1 MELAHSLLL
10 NEDALAQI
18 TEAKRPVFIFEWLR
32 FLNKVLV
39 AANKVDVKEKQKKLV
54 EQLTSLISSN
64 PGPPTRKLLA
74 KNLATLYSIGDTFTV
89 FQTLDKCNDIIK
101 NKDDTPAY
109 LPTKLAAVACVGA
122 FYERMGRMLG
132 SSFPETINNLLKAL
146 KNAESQGRGE
156 ILLSLQKVL
165 SGLGAAAASCHRDIY
180 KNARSLLTDRSMAVR
195 CAVAKCLLELQNEAV
210 FMWTAELENVATLCF
225 KALEGS
231 TYGVRVAV
239 SKLLGTVM
247 ATALMPKQAAV
258 MRQNVKRA
266 TLDEVLELMATG
278 FLRGGSSFLKS
289 GGEMLKGGT
298 SVSRE
303 VRVGVTEAY
312 VVFVTVLG
320 GQWLERNFATFLSH
334 LLELVAHP
342 RATQSHV
349 EAVYSRRCVSFA
361 LRATLGALL
370 GEKAQIAAAKDI
382 CQAISKQMRAVEA
395 VVSDSSGENK
405 GTAADVSASQHV
417 MVCALKE
424 LGSLVQS
431 LSATAAP
438 LIQEPSI
445 GLLETVMSVL
455 LHPSMA
461 ARLAAAWC
469 LRCVA
474 VALPNQLTPLLDR
487 CAERINALKSSP
499 EAVSGYSFA
508 MAALLGAVHQC
519 PLGIPHSK
527 GKMVVSIA
535 EDLLRSAAQNS
546 RLSLH
551 RTQAGWLLLGA
562 LMTLGS
568 SLVRYHLP
576 KMLLLWRNVFP
587 RSQKE
592 LEAEKARGDSFTW
605 QVTLEGRAGA
615 LCAMRSFVAHCPEL
629 LTEDVIRRLMTPIEC
644 AMTMMAHSN
653 RRFRLRGS
661 CPDESLYFQRSCR
674 YKGPWCSSEGQ
685 CSDGSPPSL
694 RHPRPPSSENI
705 RRQVLPSA
713 ESHLAHKSCSFSA
726 LLRELVA
733 EFTLTDNS
741 SNTTTSLLRSLCHY
755 DDSVLMGSW
764 LQETDHKSIE
774 DQLQPN
780 SASGSGALEHDPSSI
795 YLRVPVGEA
804 VPGPLPLGVSVID
817 ASVALFGVVF
827 PHVSFKHRLQM
838 LDHFAECV
846 KQAKGVRQQ
855 AVQLNIF
862 TAVLSAL
869 KVEQESR
876 VRESSNKVEQQSR
889 VRESSN
895 EVEQESRVRESSNK
909 VEQESRVRE
918 WSNKVEQESR
928 VREWSNKVEQESRV
942 REWSNKV
949 EQESRVREW
958 SNKVEQES
966 RVRESSNKVEQES
979 RVREWSNKVE
989 QESRVRESSNKV
1001 EQESRVRESSN
1012 KVEQESRV
1020 RESSNKV
1027 EQESRV
1033 RESSNKVEQE
1043 SRVREWS
1050 NKVEQQS
1057 RVRESSNKVE
1067 QESRVREWSNKVEQ
1081 ESRVREWS
1089 NKVEQESRVREWS
1102 NKVEQES
1109 RVREWSNKVEQESR
1123 VRESSNKVE
1132 QESRVREWSNKV
1144 EQESRVREWSN
1155 KVEQESRVRESSN
1168 KVEQESRVREWSN
1181 KVEQESRVRE
1191 SSKKAEQKSQGLA
1204 ENKSTLGPEEVR
1216 KSALALVMGALDNPN
1231 PILRCA
1237 AGEALGRMAQ
1247 VVGEA
1252 TFIASMAQHSFDK
1265 LKSARDVVSRTGH
1278 SLALGCLHRYVGGI
1292 GSGQHLKTSVS
1303 ILLALAQDATS
1314 HEVQTWALHS
1324 LALIVDSSGP
1334 MYRGYVEPTLSL
1346 VLTLLLTVPP
1356 SHTEVHQCLG
1366 RCLGALITTVG
1377 PELQGN
1383 SVTISTIRSS
1393 CLVGCAIMQD
1403 HSDSLVQAA
1412 AISCLQ
1418 QLHMFAPRHVN
1429 LSSLVPC
1436 LCVHLCSSHLL
1447 LRRAAVACLRQLAQ
1461 REAAEVCEYAMS
1473 LAKKAGDNK
1482 DSATL
1487 NLNISETG
1495 LEGVL
1500 FGMLDRETD
1509 RKLCSDIHDTLG
1521 HMLSSL
1527 AVGKLSHWLKLCKD
1541 VLAASTEV
1549 GGAVAFE
1556 VEKEEDSEKK
1566 DEMDDDIMFTGLG
1579 EDDKSKPS
1587 VAPRWVTRVFAADCL
1602 CRIIHLCENA
1612 DKTHF
1617 DLAAARTAKAKN
1629 PKGDLLVLH
1638 LSDLIRMAFM
1648 AATDHSHQLRMAGL
1662 QALEDII
1669 KKFASVPEPEFP
1681 GHVILEQ
1688 YQANVGAALRPAFSP
1703 DTPSDITAKACQVC
1717 SAWIGS
1723 GVVSDL
1729 NDLRRV
1735 HNLLVSSLDK
1745 VQAGKGSSSQLYS
1758 ESATTMEKLAVLKA
1772 WAEEQVYVVAMKLK
1786 KEAESRPARPVR
1798 GGEDDDD
1805 EEDVSDEGDV
1815 LPADSLI
1822 TLVQPELPSLSRL
1835 WLAALRDYALLT
1847 LPAEFAS
1854 QLPPEG
1860 GAFYTPETIDTA
1872 RLHYRSSW
1880 APILHAVALWLS
1892 TTDFGAP
1899 DCPEEPQNAT
1909 STGPAGFPQGPAAPS
1924 KSHDEL
1930 VKDRMHLLLGVS
1942 IEFLCFPRPEEPIE
1956 RVMSCLKAL
1965 STLLECPRAR
1975 KHIAEDQ
1982 LLAVELLNVLH
1993 RLLLTRDPPSVQLQ
2007 VTAVVQE
2014 TIRSAHE
2021 HLEQLRSSESAEEG
2035 GEKEWPRLLGEGGD
2049 SGELQPGKSL
2059 VFAAMEL
2066 LVFLLVRH
2074 LPQISAKASDSP
2086 SHVPIK
2092 PQQLSEH
2099 SNRLLAVTVGI
2110 LAELPALCSPAGS
2123 MTILPTALF
2132 LICGV
2137 LRETAVKT
2145 ADSVVSPP
2153 VSASLQAIKTI
2164 ITSPLSRV
2172 GHIQQQWSSLVRSSL
2187 ASVLEYSQPDESRPS
2202 VDEVS
2207 MLTAITLFLVSAGS
2221 ELLGVTSLQKGCME
2235 RFRNALNS
2243 SDPLVQLRCYQLLL
2257 SVFQHSVRALST
2269 PYIHALAPALV
2280 EKLKAAERSRPSTP
2294 AELHALQEGVRVL
2307 EGLVGLGEEQ
2317 NRVQLLALLVPTLI
2331 SYLLDE
2337 NTFSSA
2343 PPTSKA
2349 LHEFALQNLMRI
2361 GPLYPAAFKTVM
2373 GAAPELKPRLEAAIR
2388 ADQASNKAKAM
2399 ARQTQPTVQ
2408 ATPTI
2413 KLKTSFF

>member
-32 FLNKVLV
+32 FLDKILV

-54 EQLTSLISSN
+54 EQLIGLISSA

-74 KNLATLYSIGDTFTV
+74 KNIATLYSIGDTFTV

-101 NKDDTPAY
+101 SRDDTPAY

-122 FYERMGRMLG
+122 FYEKMGRMLG
-132 SSFPETINNLLKAL
+132 SSFPDTINNLLKAL
-146 KNAESQGRGE
+146 KSAESQGRGE

-165 SGLGAAAASCHRDIY
+165 SGLGGAAASCHRDIY

-210 FMWTAELENVATLCF
+210 FMWTTELENMATLCF

-231 TYGVRVAV
+231 NYGVRVAV
-239 SKLLGTVM
+239 AKLLGTVM

-266 TLDEVLELMATG
+266 TLEEVLELMATG
-278 FLRGGSSFLKS
+278 FLRGGSGFLKS
-289 GGEMLKGGT
+289 GGEMLKGGA

-303 VRVGVTEAY
+303 VRVGVTQAY
-312 VVFVTVLG
+312 VVFVTTLG

-334 LLELVAHP
+334 VLDLVSHP
-342 RATQSHV
+342 RATQTHV
-349 EAVYSRRCVSFA
+349 EAVYSRRCVSFM
-361 LRATLGALL
+361 LRATLGGLL
-370 GEKAQIAAAKDI
+370 GEKAQIAAGKEI

-395 VVSDSSGENK
+395 VVNDISGENK
-405 GTAADVSASQHV
+405 AGAADVSASQHV

-431 LSATAAP
+431 LSATASP

-445 GLLETVMSVL
+445 GLLETVTSVL

-474 VALPNQLTPLLDR
+474 VALPYQLTPLLDR
-487 CAERINALKSSP
+487 CAERINNLKSSP

-508 MAALLGAVHQC
+508 MAALLGGVHQC

-527 GKMVVSIA
+527 GKLVVSIA
-535 EDLLRSAAQNS
+535 EDLLRTAAQNS
-546 RLSLH
+546 RLSLQ

-644 AMTMMAHSN
+644 AMTMMSHVPAIIKVHGAHLKASAAMV
-653 RRFRLRGS
+653 RLR
-661 CPDESLYFQRSCR
+661 LYDILALLPPKT
-674 YKGPWCSSEGQ
+674 YEGIF
-685 CSDGSPPSL
+685 
-694 RHPRPPSSENI
+694 N
-705 RRQVLPSA
+705 
-713 ESHLAHKSCSFSA
+713 A

-741 SNTTTSLLRSLCHY
+741 ANTTTSLLRSLCHY

-764 LQETDHKSIE
+764 LQETDHKCIE

-795 YLRVPVGEA
+795 YLRIPIGEA
-804 VPGPLPLGVSVID
+804 IPGPLPLGVSVID

-838 LDHFAECV
+838 LDHFAECI

-869 KVEQESR
+869 K
-876 VRESSNKVEQQSR
+876 
-889 VRESSN
+889 
-895 EVEQESRVRESSNK
+895 
-909 VEQESRVRE
+909 
-918 WSNKVEQESR
+918 
-928 VREWSNKVEQESRV
+928 
-942 REWSNKV
+942 
-949 EQESRVREW
+949 
-958 SNKVEQES
+958 
-966 RVRESSNKVEQES
+966 
-979 RVREWSNKVE
+979 
-989 QESRVRESSNKV
+989 
-1001 EQESRVRESSN
+1001 
-1012 KVEQESRV
+1012 
-1020 RESSNKV
+1020 
-1027 EQESRV
+1027 
-1033 RESSNKVEQE
+1033 
-1043 SRVREWS
+1043 
-1050 NKVEQQS
+1050 
-1057 RVRESSNKVE
+1057 
-1067 QESRVREWSNKVEQ
+1067 
-1081 ESRVREWS
+1081 
-1089 NKVEQESRVREWS
+1089 
-1102 NKVEQES
+1102 
-1109 RVREWSNKVEQESR
+1109 
-1123 VRESSNKVE
+1123 
-1132 QESRVREWSNKV
+1132 
-1144 EQESRVREWSN
+1144 
-1155 KVEQESRVRESSN
+1155 
-1168 KVEQESRVREWSN
+1168 
-1181 KVEQESRVRE
+1181 
-1191 SSKKAEQKSQGLA
+1191 GLA

-1252 TFIASMAQHSFDK
+1252 AFIARMAQTSFDK

-1303 ILLALAQDATS
+1303 ILLALAQDGSS

-1383 SVTISTIRSS
+1383 GATISTIRSS

-1473 LAKKAGDNK
+1473 LAKRAGDSK
-1482 DSATL
+1482 DNTTI
-1487 NLNISETG
+1487 NLNITETG

-1527 AVGKLSHWLKLCKD
+1527 AVEKLSHWLKLCKD
-1541 VLAASTEV
+1541 VLAATTDV
-1549 GGAVAFE
+1549 GGAVVFE
-1556 VEKEEDSEKK
+1556 VEKDEEDSEKK
-1566 DEMDDDIMFTGLG
+1566 DEMDDDTMFTGLG
-1579 EDDKSKPS
+1579 EDDKTKPS

-1602 CRIIHLCENA
+1602 CRIILLCANA
-1612 DKTHF
+1612 NKAHF
-1617 DLAAARTAKAKN
+1617 DLAAARSAQAKN
-1629 PKGDLLVLH
+1629 VKGDLLVLH

-1648 AATDHSHQLRMAGL
+1648 AATDHSNQLRMAGL

-1717 SAWIGS
+1717 STWIGS

-1745 VQAGKGSSSQLYS
+1745 VQTGRGSSCQLYS

-1772 WAEEQVYVVAMKLK
+1772 WAEVYVMAMKIK
-1786 KEAESRPARPVR
+1786 KEAESKPAKPVR
-1798 GGEDDDD
+1798 SGDDD
-1805 EEDVSDEGDV
+1805 EDEEDLGVDV
-1815 LPADSLI
+1815 LPPDSLI

-1835 WLAALRDYALLT
+1835 WLAMLRDYALLT
-1847 LPAEFAS
+1847 LPAEFSS
-1854 QLPPEG
+1854 QLPPDG

-1880 APILHAVALWLS
+1880 APVLHAVALWLS
-1892 TTDFGAP
+1892 STGFGAGQEK
-1899 DCPEEPQNAT
+1899 EEVPL
-1909 STGPAGFPQGPAAPS
+1909 APS
-1924 KSHDEL
+1924 KTFALPQGASSPSKNFEDS
-1930 VKDRMHLLLGVS
+1930 VKDRMHLMLGVS

-1956 RVMSCLKAL
+1956 HVVSCLQAL
-1965 STLLECPRAR
+1965 CTLLESSCA
-1975 KHIAEDQ
+1975 KTHIAEDQ

-1993 RLLLTRDPPSVQLQ
+1993 RLLLTRDPPAIQLQ

-2014 TIRSAHE
+2014 TIRAAQD
-2021 HLEQLRSSESAEEG
+2021 HLQQQRTSKGKEEEG
-2035 GEKEWPRLLGEGGD
+2035 EKDSQPILGEGGD
-2049 SGELQPGKSL
+2049 TGELIPGKSL

-2066 LVFLLVRH
+2066 LVFILVRH
-2074 LPQISAKASDSP
+2074 LPQLNTRMKESP
-2086 SHVPIK
+2086 SHVPLR
-2092 PQQLSEH
+2092 PQQLPEESA
-2099 SNRLLAVTVGI
+2099 RLVANTVSI
-2110 LAELPALCSPAGS
+2110 LAELPSLCSPAGS
-2123 MTILPTALF
+2123 MTILPTVLF
-2132 LICGV
+2132 LITGV

-2145 ADSVVSPP
+2145 SDNSVPVP
-2153 VSASLQAIKTI
+2153 VSAAMQGIKTI
-2164 ITSPLSRV
+2164 ITSPLALLESM
-2172 GHIQQQWSSLVRSSL
+2172 QTQWTSLVRSSL
-2187 ASVLEYSQPDESRPS
+2187 ASVLEYSQPDESRP
-2202 VDEVS
+2202 DMDQVS
-2207 MLTAITLFLVSAGS
+2207 MLTTITLFLLSAS
-2221 ELLGVTSLQKGCME
+2221 NELVGVTVLQKGCMD

-2243 SDPLVQLRCYQLLL
+2243 SDPWVQARCYQLLL
-2257 SVFQHSVRALST
+2257 SVFQHASRALST
-2269 PYIHALAPALV
+2269 PYIHALAPLMV
-2280 EKLKAAERSRPSTP
+2280 EKLKAVELSRPGTA
-2294 AELHALQEGVRVL
+2294 AELQAVQEGIRVL
-2307 EGLVGLGEEQ
+2307 ENLVGMGEEQ

-2337 NTFSSA
+2337 NAISSA
-2343 PPTSKA
+2343 SQVSEG
-2349 LHEFALQNLMRI
+2349 LHDFALQNLMRI
-2361 GPLYPAAFKTVM
+2361 GPLYPAAFKIVI
-2373 GAAPELKPRLEAAIR
+2373 GAAPELKTRLESAIR
-2388 ADQASNKAKAM
+2388 ANQASSKAKAA
-2399 ARQTQPTVQ
+2399 ARKAQPTVQ
-2408 ATPTI
+2408 TAPTI

>member
-32 FLNKVLV
+32 FLDKVLV

-54 EQLTSLISSN
+54 EQLTGLISSA

-101 NKDDTPAY
+101 SKDDTPAY

-122 FYERMGRMLG
+122 FYEKMGRMLG
-132 SSFPETINNLLKAL
+132 SSFPDTINNLLKAL
-146 KNAESQGRGE
+146 KSAESQGRGE

-165 SGLGAAAASCHRDIY
+165 SGLGGAAASCHRDIY

-210 FMWTAELENVATLCF
+210 FMWTTELENVATLCF

-231 TYGVRVAV
+231 NYGVRVAV
-239 SKLLGTVM
+239 AKLLGTVM
-247 ATALMPKQAAV
+247 ATALMPKQAAG
-258 MRQNVKRA
+258 RLQSGFRA
-266 TLDEVLELMATG
+266 TLEEVLELMATG
-278 FLRGGSSFLKS
+278 FLRGGSGFLKS
-289 GGEMLKGGT
+289 GGEMLKGGG

-303 VRVGVTEAY
+303 VRVGVTQAY
-312 VVFVTVLG
+312 VVFVTTLG
-320 GQWLERNFATFLSH
+320 GQWLERNFGTFLSH
-334 LLELVAHP
+334 VLDLVSHP
-342 RATQSHV
+342 RATQTHV
-349 EAVYSRRCVSFA
+349 EAVYSRRCVSFM
-361 LRATLGALL
+361 LRATLGGLL
-370 GEKAQIAAAKDI
+370 GEKAQIAAGKEI
-382 CQAISKQMRAVEA
+382 CQAISKQMRAV
-395 VVSDSSGENK
+395 VNDISGENK
-405 GTAADVSASQHV
+405 AGAGDVSASQHV

-431 LSATAAP
+431 LSATASP
-438 LIQEPSI
+438 LIQEPSV
-445 GLLETVMSVL
+445 GLLETVTSVL

-474 VALPNQLTPLLDR
+474 VALPYQLTPLLDR
-487 CAERINALKSSP
+487 CAERINNLKSSP

-508 MAALLGAVHQC
+508 MAALLGGVHQC
-519 PLGIPHSK
+519 PLGIPHTK
-527 GKMVVSIA
+527 GKLVVSIA
-535 EDLLRSAAQNS
+535 EDLLRTAAQNS
-546 RLSLH
+546 RLSLQ

-562 LMTLGS
+562 LMTLGP

-644 AMTMMAHSN
+644 AMTMMSHVPAIIKVHGAHLKASAAMV
-653 RRFRLRGS
+653 RLRLYDILALLPPKTYEGS
-661 CPDESLYFQRSCR
+661 F
-674 YKGPWCSSEGQ
+674 
-685 CSDGSPPSL
+685 
-694 RHPRPPSSENI
+694 N
-705 RRQVLPSA
+705 
-713 ESHLAHKSCSFSA
+713 A

-741 SNTTTSLLRSLCHY
+741 ANTTTSLLRSLCHY

-774 DQLQPN
+774 DQVNALCI
-780 SASGSGALEHDPSSI
+780 GALEHDPSSI

-804 VPGPLPLGVSVID
+804 IPGPLPLGVSVID

-838 LDHFAECV
+838 LDHFAECI

-869 KVEQESR
+869 K
-876 VRESSNKVEQQSR
+876 
-889 VRESSN
+889 
-895 EVEQESRVRESSNK
+895 
-909 VEQESRVRE
+909 
-918 WSNKVEQESR
+918 
-928 VREWSNKVEQESRV
+928 
-942 REWSNKV
+942 
-949 EQESRVREW
+949 
-958 SNKVEQES
+958 
-966 RVRESSNKVEQES
+966 
-979 RVREWSNKVE
+979 
-989 QESRVRESSNKV
+989 
-1001 EQESRVRESSN
+1001 
-1012 KVEQESRV
+1012 
-1020 RESSNKV
+1020 
-1027 EQESRV
+1027 
-1033 RESSNKVEQE
+1033 
-1043 SRVREWS
+1043 
-1050 NKVEQQS
+1050 
-1057 RVRESSNKVE
+1057 
-1067 QESRVREWSNKVEQ
+1067 
-1081 ESRVREWS
+1081 
-1089 NKVEQESRVREWS
+1089 
-1102 NKVEQES
+1102 
-1109 RVREWSNKVEQESR
+1109 
-1123 VRESSNKVE
+1123 
-1132 QESRVREWSNKV
+1132 
-1144 EQESRVREWSN
+1144 
-1155 KVEQESRVRESSN
+1155 
-1168 KVEQESRVREWSN
+1168 
-1181 KVEQESRVRE
+1181 
-1191 SSKKAEQKSQGLA
+1191 GLA

-1252 TFIASMAQHSFDK
+1252 TFIARMAQTSFDK

-1303 ILLALAQDATS
+1303 ILLALAQDGSS

-1383 SVTISTIRSS
+1383 STISTIRSS

-1473 LAKKAGDNK
+1473 LAKRAGE
-1482 DSATL
+1482 
-1487 NLNISETG
+1487 NLNITETG

-1527 AVGKLSHWLKLCKD
+1527 AVEKLSHWLKLCKD
-1541 VLAASTEV
+1541 VLAATT
-1549 GGAVAFE
+1549 
-1556 VEKEEDSEKK
+1556 DSEKK
-1566 DEMDDDIMFTGLG
+1566 DEMDDDTMFTGLG

-1602 CRIIHLCENA
+1602 CRIILLCENA

-1617 DLAAARTAKAKN
+1617 DLAAAR
-1629 PKGDLLVLH
+1629 DLLVLH

-1648 AATDHSHQLRMAGL
+1648 AATDHSNQLRMAGL

-1717 SAWIGS
+1717 STWIGS

-1772 WAEEQVYVVAMKLK
+1772 WAEVRWKMSRKLLLLLQ
-1786 KEAESRPARPVR
+1786 SNDARNETER
-1798 GGEDDDD
+1798 
-1805 EEDVSDEGDV
+1805 
-1815 LPADSLI
+1815 AFCLI

-1835 WLAALRDYALLT
+1835 WLAMLRDYALLT
-1847 LPAEFAS
+1847 LPAEFSS
-1854 QLPPEG
+1854 QLPPDG

-1880 APILHAVALWLS
+1880 APVLHAVALWLNS
-1892 TTDFGAP
+1892 TGFGAGVGQ
-1899 DCPEEPQNAT
+1899 EEV
-1909 STGPAGFPQGPAAPS
+1909 SSAPS
-1924 KSHDEL
+1924 KPPGLPQGGSSTIKTFEES
-1930 VKDRMHLLLGVS
+1930 VKDRMHLMLGVS

-1956 RVMSCLKAL
+1956 HVMSCLRAL
-1965 STLLECPRAR
+1965 CTLLEAPCA
-1975 KHIAEDQ
+1975 KTHIADDQ

-1993 RLLLTRDPPSVQLQ
+1993 RLLLTRDPPAVQLQ

-2014 TIRSAHE
+2014 TIRAAHD
-2021 HLEQLRSSESAEEG
+2021 RKEED
-2035 GEKEWPRLLGEGGD
+2035 GEKDSQASLGEGGD
-2049 SGELQPGKSL
+2049 TGELIPGKSL

-2066 LVFLLVRH
+2066 LVFILVRH
-2074 LPQISAKASDSP
+2074 LPQLNTRVKESP
-2086 SHVPIK
+2086 SHVPLR
-2092 PQQLSEH
+2092 PQ
-2099 SNRLLAVTVGI
+2099 RLPEESARLVANAVSI
-2110 LAELPALCSPAGS
+2110 LAELPSLCSPAGS
-2123 MTILPTALF
+2123 MTILPTVLF
-2132 LICGV
+2132 LITGV
-2137 LRETAVKT
+2137 LKETAVKT
-2145 ADSVVSPP
+2145 PDNSVP
-2153 VSASLQAIKTI
+2153 VPVAAALQGIKTI
-2164 ITSPLSRV
+2164 ITSPIARMESV
-2172 GHIQQQWSSLVRSSL
+2172 QTQWTSLVRSSL
-2187 ASVLEYSQPDESRPS
+2187 ASVLEYSQPGEPDM
-2202 VDEVS
+2202 DEVS
-2207 MLTAITLFLVSAGS
+2207 MLTAITLFLLSASS
-2221 ELLGVTSLQKGCME
+2221 ELVGVTVLQKGCMD

-2243 SDPLVQLRCYQLLL
+2243 SDPWSS
-2257 SVFQHSVRALST
+2257 SVERKIRALST
-2269 PYIHALAPALV
+2269 PYIHALAPLMV
-2280 EKLKAAERSRPSTP
+2280 EKLKAVERSRPGTA
-2294 AELHALQEGVRVL
+2294 AELQAVQEGIRVL
-2307 EGLVGLGEEQ
+2307 ENLVGMGEEQ
-2317 NRVQLLALLVPTLI
+2317 NRVQLLALLVPTLV

-2337 NTFSSA
+2337 NSISSA
-2343 PPTSKA
+2343 PQVSKG

-2361 GPLYPAAFKTVM
+2361 GPLYPAAFKIVI
-2373 GAAPELKPRLEAAIR
+2373 GAAPELKTRLESAIR
-2388 ADQASNKAKAM
+2388 ANQASSKAKAA
-2399 ARQTQPTVQ
+2399 ARQAQPAVQ
-2408 ATPTI
+2408 AAPTI

>member
-10 NEDALAQI
+10 NEEALAHI
-18 TEAKRPVFIFEWLR
+18 TEAKRAVFIFEWLR
-32 FLNKVLV
+32 FLDKVLI

-54 EQLTSLISSN
+54 EQLTGLISSS

-74 KNLATLYSIGDTFTV
+74 KNLAVLYSIGDTFTV

-101 NKDDTPAY
+101 SKDDTAAY

-146 KNAESQGRGE
+146 KSAESQGRGE

-165 SGLGAAAASCHRDIY
+165 SGLGGAAASCHRDIY
-180 KNARSLLTDRSMAVR
+180 KNARSMLTDRSMAVR

-210 FMWTAELENVATLCF
+210 FIWTTELENVATLCF

-231 TYGVRVAV
+231 TYSVRVSV
-239 SKLLGTVM
+239 STLLGTAM
-247 ATALMPKQAAV
+247 ATALMPKQATV

-266 TLDEVLELMATG
+266 TLEEVLELMATG
-278 FLRGGSSFLKS
+278 FLRGGSGFLKS
-289 GGEMLKGGT
+289 GGEMLKGA

-303 VRVGVTEAY
+303 VRVGVTQAY
-312 VVFVTVLG
+312 VVFVTALG
-320 GQWLERNFATFLSH
+320 GQWLERNFAVFLSH

-342 RATQSHV
+342 RATQTHV

-361 LRATLGALL
+361 LRATLGGLL
-370 GEKAQIAAAKDI
+370 GEKAQIAAAKEI
-382 CQAISKQMRAVEA
+382 CLAIGKQMKAVEA
-395 VVSDSSGENK
+395 VVNDPASEGRA
-405 GTAADVSASQHV
+405 GAADVSASQHV

-431 LSATAAP
+431 LSATASP
-438 LIQEPSI
+438 LIQEPSV
-445 GLLETVMSVL
+445 GLLETVSSVL

-474 VALPNQLTPLLDR
+474 VALPHQLTPLLER
-487 CAERINALKSSP
+487 CAECINNLKNSP

-508 MAALLGAVHQC
+508 MAALLGGVHQC
-519 PLGIPHSK
+519 PLGVPHSK

-546 RLSLH
+546 RLSLQ

-562 LMTLGS
+562 LMTLGP

-592 LEAEKARGDSFTW
+592 LEAEKARGDSFSW
-605 QVTLEGRAGA
+605 QVMLEGRAGA

-644 AMTMMAHSN
+644 AMTMMSHVPAVIKVHGAHLKASAAMV
-653 RRFRLRGS
+653 RLRLYDILALLPPKTYEGS
-661 CPDESLYFQRSCR
+661 F
-674 YKGPWCSSEGQ
+674 
-685 CSDGSPPSL
+685 
-694 RHPRPPSSENI
+694 N
-705 RRQVLPSA
+705 
-713 ESHLAHKSCSFSA
+713 A

-741 SNTTTSLLRSLCHY
+741 ANTTTSLLRSLCHY

-795 YLRVPVGEA
+795 YLRIPAAEA

-838 LDHFAECV
+838 LDHFAECI

-869 KVEQESR
+869 K
-876 VRESSNKVEQQSR
+876 
-889 VRESSN
+889 
-895 EVEQESRVRESSNK
+895 
-909 VEQESRVRE
+909 
-918 WSNKVEQESR
+918 
-928 VREWSNKVEQESRV
+928 
-942 REWSNKV
+942 
-949 EQESRVREW
+949 
-958 SNKVEQES
+958 
-966 RVRESSNKVEQES
+966 
-979 RVREWSNKVE
+979 
-989 QESRVRESSNKV
+989 
-1001 EQESRVRESSN
+1001 
-1012 KVEQESRV
+1012 
-1020 RESSNKV
+1020 
-1027 EQESRV
+1027 
-1033 RESSNKVEQE
+1033 
-1043 SRVREWS
+1043 
-1050 NKVEQQS
+1050 
-1057 RVRESSNKVE
+1057 
-1067 QESRVREWSNKVEQ
+1067 
-1081 ESRVREWS
+1081 
-1089 NKVEQESRVREWS
+1089 
-1102 NKVEQES
+1102 
-1109 RVREWSNKVEQESR
+1109 
-1123 VRESSNKVE
+1123 
-1132 QESRVREWSNKV
+1132 
-1144 EQESRVREWSN
+1144 
-1155 KVEQESRVRESSN
+1155 
-1168 KVEQESRVREWSN
+1168 
-1181 KVEQESRVRE
+1181 
-1191 SSKKAEQKSQGLA
+1191 GLA
-1204 ENKSTLGPEEVR
+1204 ENKSSLGPEEVR

-1252 TFIASMAQHSFDK
+1252 SFIARMAQHSFDK

-1303 ILLALAQDATS
+1303 ILLALAQDATC

-1377 PELQGN
+1377 PELQGTGG
-1383 SVTISTIRSS
+1383 SISTIRSS

-1429 LSSLVPC
+1429 LSGLVPS

-1473 LAKKAGDNK
+1473 LARRAGDGK
-1482 DSATL
+1482 DNTSI
-1487 NLNISETG
+1487 NLNITETG

-1527 AVGKLSHWLKLCKD
+1527 AVEKLPHWLKLCKD

-1549 GGAVAFE
+1549 GGTVASGGRRKE
-1556 VEKEEDSEKK
+1556 EEEDSEKK
-1566 DEMDDDIMFTGLG
+1566 DEMDDDIMFTSLG
-1579 EDDKSKPS
+1579 QDDKSKPS

-1612 DKTHF
+1612 DKAHF
-1617 DLAAARTAKAKN
+1617 DLAAARLAKPTT
-1629 PKGDLLVLH
+1629 PKRVIGLYVTRVSSAGDFLVLH
-1638 LSDLIRMAFM
+1638 LCDLIRMAFM
-1648 AATDHSHQLRMAGL
+1648 AATDHSNQLRMAGL

-1669 KKFASVPEPEFP
+1669 KKFAAVPEPEFP

-1745 VQAGKGSSSQLYS
+1745 VQAGKGQSSQLYS

-1772 WAEEQVYVVAMKLK
+1772 WAEVFVVAMNIK
-1786 KEAESRPARPVR
+1786 KESQSMPARPPK
-1798 GGEDDDD
+1798 GED
-1805 EEDVSDEGDV
+1805 EDVGDEGDA
-1815 LPADSLI
+1815 LPPDSLM

-1835 WLAALRDYALLT
+1835 WLAVLSDYALLT
-1847 LPAEFAS
+1847 LPAEFSS

-1872 RLHYRSSW
+1872 RLHYRNSW
-1880 APILHAVALWLS
+1880 ASVLHAEALWLS
-1892 TTDFGAP
+1892 
-1899 DCPEEPQNAT
+1899 
-1909 STGPAGFPQGPAAPS
+1909 STGFGSAEDSVEGKTAPVTGTVVTS
-1924 KSHDEL
+1924 APGKNTDDL
-1930 VKDRMHLLLGVS
+1930 VKDRLHLLLGIS
-1942 IEFLCFPRPEEPIE
+1942 IEFLCFPRAEEPIE
-1956 RVMSCLKAL
+1956 DVMSCLFAL
-1965 STLLECPRAR
+1965 CTLLDSPSAR
-1975 KHIAEDQ
+1975 THIAEDQ

-2007 VTAVVQE
+2007 VTTLVQK
-2014 TIRSAHE
+2014 TIRAAQE
-2021 HLEQLRSSESAEEG
+2021 HLEHIRSSKTDEECVGEG
-2035 GEKEWPRLLGEGGD
+2035 GET
-2049 SGELQPGKSL
+2049 GELLPGKSL

-2066 LVFLLVRH
+2066 LVFILVRH
-2074 LPQISAKASDSP
+2074 LPHLKAKDADGVRRAPQHLSDD
-2086 SHVPIK
+2086 
-2092 PQQLSEH
+2092 
-2099 SNRLLAVTVGI
+2099 SNRLVAATI
-2110 LAELPALCSPAGS
+2110 TALAELPALCSPAGS
-2123 MTILPTALF
+2123 MTILPTVLF
-2132 LICGV
+2132 LITGV

-2145 ADSVVSPP
+2145 SDCSVPVP
-2153 VSASLQAIKTI
+2153 VSAALQAIKTI
-2164 ITSPLSRV
+2164 LSSPLAPRS
-2172 GHIQQQWSSLVRSSL
+2172 QTQWSALVRSSL
-2187 ASVLEYSQPDESRPS
+2187 ATVLEHSQPDARGAG

-2207 MLTAITLFLVSAGS
+2207 LLTAITLFLLSASS
-2221 ELLGVTSLQKGCME
+2221 ELLGVSVLQKGCIE
-2235 RFRNALNS
+2235 RFRHGLDSA
-2243 SDPLVQLRCYQLLL
+2243 DPWTQARCYQLLL
-2257 SVFQHSVRALST
+2257 SVFQHSCRSLST
-2269 PYIHALAPALV
+2269 PYIHSLAPVLV
-2280 EKLKAAERSRPSTP
+2280 EKLKAVEHNRPSAP
-2294 AELHALQEGVRVL
+2294 AELQAVQEGVKVL
-2307 EGLVGLGEEQ
+2307 EGLVAMGEEQ

-2331 SYLLDE
+2331 SYLLEDT
-2337 NTFSSA
+2337 TFSTASSS
-2343 PPTSKA
+2343 SKG
-2349 LHEFALQNLMRI
+2349 LHEFALQSLMHT
-2361 GPLYPAAFKTVM
+2361 GPLYPAAFKTVI
-2373 GAAPELKPRLEAAIR
+2373 GAAPELKTRLEAAIR
-2388 ADQASNKAKAM
+2388 SRQANSKAKTA

-2408 ATPTI
+2408 AAPTI

>member
-32 FLNKVLV
+32 FLDKVLV

-54 EQLTSLISSN
+54 EQLTGLISSA

-101 NKDDTPAY
+101 SKDDTPAY

-122 FYERMGRMLG
+122 FYEKMGRMLG
-132 SSFPETINNLLKAL
+132 SSFPDTINNLMKAL
-146 KNAESQGRGE
+146 KSAESQGRGE

-165 SGLGAAAASCHRDIY
+165 SGLGGAAASCHRDIY

-210 FMWTAELENVATLCF
+210 FMWTTELENMATLCF

-231 TYGVRVAV
+231 NYGVRVAV
-239 SKLLGTVM
+239 AKLLGTVM

-278 FLRGGSSFLKS
+278 FLRGGSGFLKS
-289 GGEMLKGGT
+289 GGEMLKGGG

-303 VRVGVTEAY
+303 VRVGVTQAY
-312 VVFVTVLG
+312 VVFVTTLG

-334 LLELVAHP
+334 VLDLVSHP
-342 RATQSHV
+342 RATQTHV
-349 EAVYSRRCVSFA
+349 EAVYSRRCVSFM
-361 LRATLGALL
+361 LRATLGGLL
-370 GEKAQIAAAKDI
+370 GEKAQIAAGKEI
-382 CQAISKQMRAVEA
+382 CQAISKQMRAVGKEDGGEMSRFRALQKA
-395 VVSDSSGENK
+395 VVNDISGENK
-405 GTAADVSASQHV
+405 AGGADVSASQHV
-417 MVCALKE
+417 MVCALQE

-431 LSATAAP
+431 LSATASP
-438 LIQEPSI
+438 LIQEPSV
-445 GLLETVMSVL
+445 GLLETVTSVL

-474 VALPNQLTPLLDR
+474 VALPYQLSPLLDR
-487 CAERINALKSSP
+487 CAERINNLKSSP

-508 MAALLGAVHQC
+508 MAALLGGVHQC

-527 GKMVVSIA
+527 GKLVVSIA
-535 EDLLRSAAQNS
+535 EDLLRTAAQNS
-546 RLSLH
+546 RLSLQ

-568 SLVRYHLP
+568 ALVRYHLP

-644 AMTMMAHSN
+644 AMTMMSHVPAIIKVHGAHLKASAAMV
-653 RRFRLRGS
+653 RLRLYDILALLPPKTYEGS
-661 CPDESLYFQRSCR
+661 F
-674 YKGPWCSSEGQ
+674 
-685 CSDGSPPSL
+685 
-694 RHPRPPSSENI
+694 N
-705 RRQVLPSA
+705 
-713 ESHLAHKSCSFSA
+713 A

-741 SNTTTSLLRSLCHY
+741 ANTTTSLLRSLCHY

-804 VPGPLPLGVSVID
+804 IPGPLPLGVSVID

-838 LDHFAECV
+838 LDHFAECI

-869 KVEQESR
+869 K
-876 VRESSNKVEQQSR
+876 
-889 VRESSN
+889 
-895 EVEQESRVRESSNK
+895 
-909 VEQESRVRE
+909 
-918 WSNKVEQESR
+918 
-928 VREWSNKVEQESRV
+928 
-942 REWSNKV
+942 
-949 EQESRVREW
+949 
-958 SNKVEQES
+958 
-966 RVRESSNKVEQES
+966 
-979 RVREWSNKVE
+979 
-989 QESRVRESSNKV
+989 
-1001 EQESRVRESSN
+1001 
-1012 KVEQESRV
+1012 
-1020 RESSNKV
+1020 
-1027 EQESRV
+1027 
-1033 RESSNKVEQE
+1033 
-1043 SRVREWS
+1043 
-1050 NKVEQQS
+1050 
-1057 RVRESSNKVE
+1057 
-1067 QESRVREWSNKVEQ
+1067 
-1081 ESRVREWS
+1081 
-1089 NKVEQESRVREWS
+1089 
-1102 NKVEQES
+1102 
-1109 RVREWSNKVEQESR
+1109 
-1123 VRESSNKVE
+1123 
-1132 QESRVREWSNKV
+1132 
-1144 EQESRVREWSN
+1144 
-1155 KVEQESRVRESSN
+1155 
-1168 KVEQESRVREWSN
+1168 
-1181 KVEQESRVRE
+1181 
-1191 SSKKAEQKSQGLA
+1191 GLA

-1231 PILRCA
+1231 HILRCA

-1252 TFIASMAQHSFDK
+1252 TFIARMAQTSFDK

-1303 ILLALAQDATS
+1303 ILLALAQDGSS

-1383 SVTISTIRSS
+1383 GATVSTIRSS

-1403 HSDSLVQAA
+1403 NSDSLVQAA

-1473 LAKKAGDNK
+1473 LARRAGDSK
-1482 DSATL
+1482 DSTTI
-1487 NLNISETG
+1487 NLNITETG

-1527 AVGKLSHWLKLCKD
+1527 AVEKLSHWLKLCKD
-1541 VLAASTEV
+1541 VLAATTDV
-1549 GGAVAFE
+1549 GGAVTFE
-1556 VEKEEDSEKK
+1556 VEKDEEDSEKK
-1566 DEMDDDIMFTGLG
+1566 DEMDDDTMFTGLG
-1579 EDDKSKPS
+1579 DDDKSKPS

-1602 CRIIHLCENA
+1602 CRIILLCENA
-1612 DKTHF
+1612 DKLHF
-1617 DLAAARTAKAKN
+1617 DLAAARSAQAKN

-1648 AATDHSHQLRMAGL
+1648 AATDHSNQLRMAGL
-1662 QALEDII
+1662 QTLEDII

-1717 SAWIGS
+1717 STWIGS

-1745 VQAGKGSSSQLYS
+1745 VQAGRSSSSQLYS

-1772 WAEEQVYVVAMKLK
+1772 WAEVYVVAMKIK
-1786 KEAESRPARPVR
+1786 KEAESKPAKLVR
-1798 GGEDDDD
+1798 REDEDEDEDDL
-1805 EEDVSDEGDV
+1805 GADV
-1815 LPADSLI
+1815 LPPDSLI

-1835 WLAALRDYALLT
+1835 WLAMLRDYALLT
-1847 LPAEFAS
+1847 LPAEFSS
-1854 QLPPEG
+1854 QLPPDG

-1880 APILHAVALWLS
+1880 APVLHAVALWLNS
-1892 TTDFGAP
+1892 TGFGAGE
-1899 DCPEEPQNAT
+1899 DPED
-1909 STGPAGFPQGPAAPS
+1909 PS
-1924 KSHDEL
+1924 KSPEGSSKTRSFEES

-1956 RVMSCLKAL
+1956 HVMSCLLAL
-1965 STLLECPRAR
+1965 STLLESPWA
-1975 KHIAEDQ
+1975 KQHIAEDQ

-1993 RLLLTRDPPSVQLQ
+1993 RLLLTRDPPGVQLQ
-2007 VTAVVQE
+2007 VTTVVQE
-2014 TIRSAHE
+2014 TIRAAQD
-2021 HLEQLRSSESAEEG
+2021 HLQKLRTGRGKEED
-2035 GEKEWPRLLGEGGD
+2035 GEKDTRPVLGEGGD
-2049 SGELQPGKSL
+2049 TGELVPGKSL
-2059 VFAAMEL
+2059 VYAAMEL
-2066 LVFLLVRH
+2066 LVFLVVRH
-2074 LPQISAKASDSP
+2074 VPQLNSRVKESP
-2086 SHVPIK
+2086 SHAPLR
-2092 PQQLSEH
+2092 PQRLPEGSE
-2099 SNRLLAVTVGI
+2099 RLVANTVSI
-2110 LAELPALCSPAGS
+2110 LAELPSLCSPSGG
-2123 MTILPTALF
+2123 MTILPTVLF
-2132 LICGV
+2132 LITGV
-2137 LRETAVKT
+2137 LRETAIKT
-2145 ADSVVSPP
+2145 ADNSVPVP
-2153 VSASLQAIKTI
+2153 VSAALQGIKTI
-2164 ITSPLSRV
+2164 VTSPLARSES
-2172 GHIQQQWSSLVRSSL
+2172 IQTQWTGLVRSSL
-2187 ASVLEYSQPDESRPS
+2187 ASVLEYSQPDESRPDM
-2202 VDEVS
+2202 DEVS
-2207 MLTAITLFLVSAGS
+2207 MLTAITLFLLSASG
-2221 ELLGVTSLQKGCME
+2221 ELVGVVVLQNGCMD

-2243 SDPLVQLRCYQLLL
+2243 SDPWVQARCYQLLL
-2257 SVFQHSVRALST
+2257 SVFQHTNRALST
-2269 PYIHALAPALV
+2269 PYIHALAPLMV
-2280 EKLKAAERSRPSTP
+2280 EKLRAVERSRPGTA
-2294 AELHALQEGVRVL
+2294 AELQAVQEGIRVL
-2307 EGLVGLGEEQ
+2307 ENLVGMGEEK

-2337 NTFSSA
+2337 NAISSA
-2343 PPTSKA
+2343 PQVSKS

-2361 GPLYPAAFKTVM
+2361 GPLYPAAFKIVI
-2373 GAAPELKPRLEAAIR
+2373 GAAPELKTRLESAIR
-2388 ADQASNKAKAM
+2388 ANQASSKAKAA
-2399 ARQTQPTVQ
+2399 ARQAQPAVP
-2408 ATPTI
+2408 AAPTI
-2413 KLKTSFF
+2413 KLKKSFF

>member
-1 MELAHSLLL
+1 FSGGTGLPYIDEVLSQFDT
-10 NEDALAQI
+10 DASRML
-18 TEAKRPVFIFEWLR
+18 WLY
-32 FLNKVLV
+32 
-39 AANKVDVKEKQKKLV
+39 VDVKEKQKKLV
-54 EQLTSLISSN
+54 EQLTGLISSS

-74 KNLATLYSIGDTFTV
+74 KNLAVLYSIGDTFTV
-89 FQTLDKCNDIIK
+89 FQTLDKCNDIIRS
-101 NKDDTPAY
+101 KDDTAAY

-146 KNAESQGRGE
+146 KSAESQGRGE

-165 SGLGAAAASCHRDIY
+165 SGLGGAAASCHRDIY
-180 KNARSLLTDRSMAVR
+180 KNARSMLTDRSMAVR

-210 FMWTAELENVATLCF
+210 FIWTTELENVATLCF

-231 TYGVRVAV
+231 TYSVRVSV
-239 SKLLGTVM
+239 STLLGTAM
-247 ATALMPKQAAV
+247 ATALMPKQATV

-266 TLDEVLELMATG
+266 TLEEVLELMATG
-278 FLRGGSSFLKS
+278 FLRGGSGFLKS
-289 GGEMLKGGT
+289 GGEMLKGA

-303 VRVGVTEAY
+303 VRVGVTQAY
-312 VVFVTVLG
+312 VVFVTTLG
-320 GQWLERNFATFLSH
+320 GQWLERNFAVFLSH

-342 RATQSHV
+342 RATQTHV

-361 LRATLGALL
+361 LRASLGGLL
-370 GEKAQIAAAKDI
+370 GEKAQIAAAKEI
-382 CQAISKQMRAVEA
+382 CLAISKQMRAVEA
-395 VVSDSSGENK
+395 VVNDPSSENRA
-405 GTAADVSASQHV
+405 GAADVSASQHV

-431 LSATAAP
+431 LSATASP
-438 LIQEPSI
+438 LIQEPSV
-445 GLLETVMSVL
+445 GLLETVTSVL

-474 VALPNQLTPLLDR
+474 VALPHQLTPLLER
-487 CAERINALKSSP
+487 CAECINNLKNSP

-508 MAALLGAVHQC
+508 MAALLGGVHQC

-546 RLSLH
+546 RLSLQ

-562 LMTLGS
+562 LMTLGP

-592 LEAEKARGDSFTW
+592 LEAEKARGDSFSW
-605 QVTLEGRAGA
+605 QVMLEGRAGA

-644 AMTMMAHSN
+644 AMTMMSHVPAVIKVHGAHLKASAAMV
-653 RRFRLRGS
+653 RLRLYDILALLPPKTYEGS
-661 CPDESLYFQRSCR
+661 FN
-674 YKGPWCSSEGQ
+674 G
-685 CSDGSPPSL
+685 
-694 RHPRPPSSENI
+694 
-705 RRQVLPSA
+705 
-713 ESHLAHKSCSFSA
+713 

-741 SNTTTSLLRSLCHY
+741 ANTTTSLLRSLCHY

-795 YLRVPVGEA
+795 YLRVPAVEA

-838 LDHFAECV
+838 LDHFAECI

-869 KVEQESR
+869 K
-876 VRESSNKVEQQSR
+876 
-889 VRESSN
+889 
-895 EVEQESRVRESSNK
+895 
-909 VEQESRVRE
+909 
-918 WSNKVEQESR
+918 
-928 VREWSNKVEQESRV
+928 
-942 REWSNKV
+942 
-949 EQESRVREW
+949 
-958 SNKVEQES
+958 
-966 RVRESSNKVEQES
+966 
-979 RVREWSNKVE
+979 
-989 QESRVRESSNKV
+989 
-1001 EQESRVRESSN
+1001 
-1012 KVEQESRV
+1012 
-1020 RESSNKV
+1020 
-1027 EQESRV
+1027 
-1033 RESSNKVEQE
+1033 
-1043 SRVREWS
+1043 
-1050 NKVEQQS
+1050 
-1057 RVRESSNKVE
+1057 
-1067 QESRVREWSNKVEQ
+1067 
-1081 ESRVREWS
+1081 
-1089 NKVEQESRVREWS
+1089 
-1102 NKVEQES
+1102 
-1109 RVREWSNKVEQESR
+1109 
-1123 VRESSNKVE
+1123 
-1132 QESRVREWSNKV
+1132 
-1144 EQESRVREWSN
+1144 
-1155 KVEQESRVRESSN
+1155 
-1168 KVEQESRVREWSN
+1168 
-1181 KVEQESRVRE
+1181 
-1191 SSKKAEQKSQGLA
+1191 GLA
-1204 ENKSTLGPEEVR
+1204 ENKSSLGPEEVR

-1252 TFIASMAQHSFDK
+1252 SFIARMAQHSFDK

-1303 ILLALAQDATS
+1303 ILLALAQDATC

-1383 SVTISTIRSS
+1383 SGSISTIRSS

-1429 LSSLVPC
+1429 LSSLVPS

-1473 LAKKAGDNK
+1473 LARKAGDGK
-1482 DSATL
+1482 DSTSI
-1487 NLNISETG
+1487 NLNITETG

-1527 AVGKLSHWLKLCKD
+1527 AVEKLPHWLKLCKD
-1541 VLAASTEV
+1541 VLAATTVCLLWKDE
-1549 GGAVAFE
+1549 
-1556 VEKEEDSEKK
+1556 EEDSEKK
-1566 DEMDDDIMFTGLG
+1566 DEMDDDIMFTSLG
-1579 EDDKSKPS
+1579 QDDKSKPS

-1612 DKTHF
+1612 DKAHF
-1617 DLAAARTAKAKN
+1617 DLAAARVTKAKN
-1629 PKGDLLVLH
+1629 PEGDFLVLH
-1638 LSDLIRMAFM
+1638 LCDLIRMAFM
-1648 AATDHSHQLRMAGL
+1648 AATDHSNQLRMAGL

-1669 KKFASVPEPEFP
+1669 KKFAAVPEPEFP

-1717 SAWIGS
+1717 STWIGS

-1745 VQAGKGSSSQLYS
+1745 VQTGKSPSSQLYS

-1772 WAEEQVYVVAMKLK
+1772 WAEVFVVAMNIK
-1786 KEAESRPARPVR
+1786 KESQSKPARPPQ
-1798 GGEDDDD
+1798 GEGEDED
-1805 EEDVSDEGDV
+1805 EGDGDV
-1815 LPADSLI
+1815 LPPDSLM

-1835 WLAALRDYALLT
+1835 WLAVLRDYALLT
-1847 LPAEFAS
+1847 LPAEFSS

-1880 APILHAVALWLS
+1880 ASVLHAEALWLS
-1892 TTDFGAP
+1892 
-1899 DCPEEPQNAT
+1899 
-1909 STGPAGFPQGPAAPS
+1909 STGFGSAEDTGPVVASAPGNS
-1924 KSHDEL
+1924 TDSL
-1930 VKDRMHLLLGVS
+1930 VKDRLHLLLGIS
-1942 IEFLCFPRPEEPIE
+1942 IEFLCFPRAEEPIE
-1956 RVMSCLKAL
+1956 DVMSCLHAL
-1965 STLLECPRAR
+1965 CTLLDSPSAR
-1975 KHIAEDQ
+1975 THIAEDQ

-2007 VTAVVQE
+2007 VTTVVQK
-2014 TIRSAHE
+2014 TIRAAQE
-2021 HLEQLRSSESAEEG
+2021 HLEHIRSTVEDGGDEECVSV
-2035 GEKEWPRLLGEGGD
+2035 LGEGGET
-2049 SGELQPGKSL
+2049 GELLPGKSL

-2066 LVFLLVRH
+2066 LVFILVRH
-2074 LPQISAKASDSP
+2074 LPHLKAQDTDGVRQPPQHLSD
-2086 SHVPIK
+2086 
-2092 PQQLSEH
+2092 H
-2099 SNRLLAVTVGI
+2099 SSRLVAATVTA
-2110 LAELPALCSPAGS
+2110 LAELPSLCSPAGS
-2123 MTILPTALF
+2123 MTILPTVLF
-2132 LICGV
+2132 LITGV
-2137 LRETAVKT
+2137 LRDTAVKT
-2145 ADSVVSPP
+2145 SDNSVPAP

-2164 ITSPLSRV
+2164 LSSPLAARS
-2172 GHIQQQWSSLVRSSL
+2172 QTQWSALVRSSL
-2187 ASVLEYSQPDESRPS
+2187 ATVLQHSQPVS

-2207 MLTAITLFLVSAGS
+2207 LLTAVTLFLLSASGALVGVS
-2221 ELLGVTSLQKGCME
+2221 VLQTGCIE
-2235 RFRNALNS
+2235 RFRHGLDSA
-2243 SDPLVQLRCYQLLL
+2243 DPWTQARCYQLLL
-2257 SVFQHSVRALST
+2257 SVFQHSCRSLST
-2269 PYIHALAPALV
+2269 PYIHSLAPVLV
-2280 EKLKAAERSRPSTP
+2280 EKLKAVEHSRPSTP
-2294 AELHALQEGVRVL
+2294 AELQAVQEGVKVL
-2307 EGLVGLGEEQ
+2307 ESLVAMGEEH
-2317 NRVQLLALLVPTLI
+2317 NRVQLLALLVPTLV
-2331 SYLLDE
+2331 SYLLDDM
-2337 NTFSSA
+2337 TFSTAS
-2343 PPTSKA
+2343 TSSKD
-2349 LHEFALQNLMRI
+2349 LHEFALQNLMHT
-2361 GPLYPAAFKTVM
+2361 GPLYPAAFKTVI
-2373 GAAPELKPRLEAAIR
+2373 GVAPELKTRLEAAIR
-2388 ADQASNKAKAM
+2388 SRQANSKAKTA
-2399 ARQTQPTVQ
+2399 ARQQQPSVQ
-2408 ATPTI
+2408 AAPTI